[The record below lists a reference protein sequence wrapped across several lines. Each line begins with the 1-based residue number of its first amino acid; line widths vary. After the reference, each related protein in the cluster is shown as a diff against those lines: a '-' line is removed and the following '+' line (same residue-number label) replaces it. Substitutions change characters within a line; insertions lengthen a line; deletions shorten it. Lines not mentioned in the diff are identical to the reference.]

1 MRSAWKSHVHG
12 NDPLENLWLS
22 PSLTLSFVGISS
34 FSVTL
39 KSAEKPQFWPCC
51 DKRSKS
57 KKAEIE
63 RSSRSSPSP
72 FQSLKAKTRVASKSL
87 FIHCLLHFIS
97 ATLELSFC
105 LIFASLSF
113 QVKWSQ
119 LDHEETFNA
128 HSAQHSLSTR
138 AEKCW
143 ATNRNDF
150 WSHGLQQSQC
160 ESSHEG
166 EQELCAK
173 TRL

>member
-1 MRSAWKSHVHG
+1 MKISRSWQWSTWKFVAFTISHTFFCR
-12 NDPLENLWLS
+12 D
-22 PSLTLSFVGISS
+22 FF

-63 RSSRSSPSP
+63 RSSRSSSSPSP

-160 ESSHEG
+160 ESE
-166 EQELCAK
+166 
-173 TRL
+173 